1 MDILKLQKMFSFV
14 IVFQKFKKTNES
26 YFFPELFNEWM
37 GKPYRTHLLGSQ
49 SYHTRLFIPWAK
61 LRGLSCGNRRH
72 SYKIAFVNSA
82 IFWHCGLRC
91 FILRSIKSHRCSIGF
106 ISGNMAGHW
115 NVSITSC
122 CLSSLTVRAVC
133 GLVLS
138 FIIDWFVFNVNFK
151 NIWTIS
157 LREQMLY

>member
-1 MDILKLQKMFSFV
+1 
-14 IVFQKFKKTNES
+14 
-26 YFFPELFNEWM
+26 
-37 GKPYRTHLLGSQ
+37 
-49 SYHTRLFIPWAK
+49 
-61 LRGLSCGNRRH
+61 
-72 SYKIAFVNSA
+72 
-82 IFWHCGLRC
+82 
-91 FILRSIKSHRCSIGF
+91 
-106 ISGNMAGHW
+106 MAGHW

-122 CLSSLTVRAVC
+122 CLNSLTVRAMC